1 MDDIKNFLSKIRKI
15 LTHIYCYS
23 NIPDRSSVE
32 LVLVVDSKLLSG
44 LDGSEGCYTLD
55 VAEPWVFKVV
65 HLAVGSKR
73 VLDLKQNI
81 KQIL

>member
-1 MDDIKNFLSKIRKI
+1 MLMRICGQIHSS
-15 LTHIYCYS
+15 YA
-23 NIPDRSSVE
+23 PDGSSVE

-44 LDGSEGCYTLD
+44 FDGSEGGHTLD

-81 KQIL
+81 